1 MSTLRLTV
9 TTSSAK
15 MAFTKLVVFS
25 ALLYIVS
32 SANPDKG
39 YLWINGSM
47 TTKGCY
53 DLPSNTQCP
62 SNLVNYKVFGFGYE
76 DTFANASLKSV
87 DLMMTSLKFFKK
99 VTQTCKDAVRE
110 YACSNT
116 FAQCVKDDNQPFGV
130 AMTFNVARTRQACAR
145 VMKSCP
151 LSVQTAVVNNCTT
164 IMSNFMDL
172 TYCADIPNIPGD
184 VCLKS
189 NYKVKNCCDNFKIN
203 LYLINLCNDRLQD
216 VPIPQ
221 INLYF

>member
-1 MSTLRLTV
+1 
-9 TTSSAK
+9 
-15 MAFTKLVVFS
+15 MAFTKLVAFS

-130 AMTFNVARTRQACAR
+130 AMTFNVTRTRQACAR

-151 LSVQTAVVNNCTT
+151 LSVQTAIVNNCTT

-172 TYCADIPNIPGD
+172 TYCVDIPNIPGD

-189 NYKVKNCCDNFKIN
+189 NYK
-203 LYLINLCNDRLQD
+203 
-216 VPIPQ
+216 
-221 INLYF
+221 